1 MHDSLEKVL
10 ILGSGALKIGEAGE
24 FDYSGSQAIKALKD
38 EGIATVLV
46 NPNIATIQTSDHLA
60 DQVYFLPVTPDF
72 VEGVIEKERPDGI
85 ILGFGGQT
93 ALNCGLALE
102 ERGVLA
108 RYGVR
113 VLGSPIQAIR
123 DTEDRGLFVRR
134 LTEIGVN
141 VPTSAV
147 AGSVEDAV
155 RAAAQVGY
163 PVMLRA
169 AYALGGLGSGACRS
183 PAEVRE
189 RAARALCHTDQVL
202 IEEFLTGWKEV
213 EYEVVRDRFDNCVTV
228 CNMENLDPMGIHT
241 GESIVV
247 APSQTLTNREYHLL
261 RRIAIQVV
269 RHLGIVG
276 ECNIQFALDPR
287 SEDYRVIEVNARL
300 SRSSALASK
309 ATGYPLAFIAAK
321 LGLGHGLTELKN
333 SITGATTACF
343 EPALDYV
350 VVKVPR
356 WDLQKF
362 QRATRQIGSGM
373 KSVGEVM
380 AIGRRFEEALQ
391 KALRMLEIGVGGL
404 VGNDGRPCADLEAEL
419 REPTPERIFAI
430 AEAVKAQWSIERIHE
445 LSHIDPWFLHKIR
458 NIVEIGERIGG
469 TGGTLPRELL
479 TEAKRSGFGDR
490 QIGRLAG
497 LDEEQ
502 VRGQR
507 LAYHIHPCVK
517 HIDTLAAEYPAR
529 TNYLYLTYNGQEDDL
544 PSGDGDSVIVL
555 GSGAYCIGS
564 SVEFDWCSVNT
575 VMTLRRLG
583 YKTTIINYNPETV
596 STDYNECD
604 RLYFE
609 ELSLESVLE
618 ICRRERP
625 IGVIV
630 SMGGQIPNNLALQ
643 LHEAGVAVLGTSP
656 INIDAAED
664 RHKFSGM
671 LDRLG
676 IEQPDWEEV
685 TSADAARAFAG
696 RVGYP
701 VLVRP
706 SYVLSGAAMGVASNE
721 TELLRFL
728 RRATTVSHQYPVVM
742 SKFVENA
749 RELEMDAVACRGE
762 LQLYAISEHVEN
774 AGVHSGDATLVL
786 PPQRTYLETMRRIK
800 RTTQKIARALEL
812 NGPFNIQFIAKGN
825 DVKVIEC
832 NVRASRS
839 FPFVSKILNVNFVD
853 LATEIIMR
861 TRVTPGWTPG
871 PSRNGSILDVEY
883 VGVKAPQ
890 FSFTRLDGAD
900 PTLGV
905 EMASTGEVA
914 CLGDDFD
921 EAFLKAL
928 LAVGYRLPVR
938 DVLLSTG
945 PVESKAAFLE
955 SCRIL
960 ETLGV
965 RLYATRGTSDFL
977 GANGISSTLLHWPLE
992 QAQPNVSEH
1001 LRAKRV
1007 DLVINIPKN
1016 YQEQELTNDYIIR
1029 RQAVEFGIPLITNLQ
1044 LAQRLVEAL
1053 ARKTVADLEIKSWRE
1068 YRERGLV
1075 PQPAAGG
1082 RVERTRADMR
1092 RQVRYRN
1099 AALS

>member
-1 MHDSLEKVL
+1 MRDEPGKVL

-38 EGIATVLV
+38 ERIATVLV
-46 NPNIATIQTSDHLA
+46 NPNIATIQTSEHLA
-60 DQVYFLPVTPDF
+60 DQVYFLPVTPQF

-85 ILGFGGQT
+85 MLGFGGQT

-102 ERGVLA
+102 REGALA
-108 RYGVR
+108 RHGVR
-113 VLGSPIQAIR
+113 VLGTPIEAIR
-123 DTEDRGLFVRR
+123 DTEDRGLFVQR
-134 LTEIGVN
+134 LTEIGVK

-147 AGSVEDAV
+147 AESAEE
-155 RAAAQVGY
+155 AARVAERIGY

-169 AYALGGLGSGACRS
+169 AYALGGLGSGACRTA
-183 PAEVRE
+183 AEVGE
-189 RAARALCHTDQVL
+189 RAAKALAHSDQVL
-202 IEEFLTGWKEV
+202 IEEYLTGWKEV

-247 APSQTLTNREYHLL
+247 APSQTLSNREYHLL
-261 RRIAIQVV
+261 RRVAIQVV

-309 ATGYPLAFIAAK
+309 ATGYPLAFVAAK
-321 LGLGHGLTELKN
+321 LGLGYALTELEN

-362 QRATRQIGSGM
+362 RRVKRQIGSGM

-391 KALRMLEIGVGGL
+391 KALRMLEIGVVGL
-404 VGNDGRPCADLEAEL
+404 VGNDRPACGDLEREL
-419 REPTPERIFAI
+419 SEPTPERIFAI
-430 AEAVKAQWSIERIHE
+430 AEAVKAGWSVDRIHQ
-445 LSHIDPWFLHKIR
+445 LSRIDAWFLNKVR
-458 NIVEIGERIGG
+458 KIVELEGRIREAGAS
-469 TGGTLPRELL
+469 LPREVLV
-479 TEAKRSGFGDR
+479 EAKRAGFGDG
-490 QIGRLAG
+490 QLGWLVG
-497 LDEEQ
+497 LDEDD
-502 VRGQR
+502 VRQR
-507 LAYHIHPCVK
+507 RLSAGIHPCVK

-529 TNYLYLTYNGQEDDL
+529 TNYLYLTYNGAEDDVAQDA
-544 PSGDGDSVIVL
+544 GGSVIVL

-564 SVEFDWCSVNT
+564 SVEFDWCSVNA

-583 YKTTIINYNPETV
+583 YRTTIINCNPETV

-618 ICRRERP
+618 VCRRERP
-625 IGVIV
+625 LGVIV
-630 SMGGQIPNNLALQ
+630 SMGGQIPNNLAMR
-643 LHEAGVAVLGTSP
+643 LHEAGVPVLGTSP
-656 INIDAAED
+656 TSIDAAED
-664 RHKFSGM
+664 RHKFSAM

-676 IEQPDWEEV
+676 VEQPEWGEV
-685 TSADAARAFAG
+685 TSADAAREFAA

-706 SYVLSGAAMGVASNE
+706 SYVLSGAAMAVASNE
-721 TELLRFL
+721 TELARFL
-728 RRATTVSHQYPVVM
+728 RRATLVSPRYPVVI

-749 RELEMDAVACRGE
+749 RELEMDAVACRGA
-762 LQLYAISEHVEN
+762 LHLYAISEHVEN

-800 RTTQKIARALEL
+800 RTTQKIARALQL

-839 FPFVSKILNVNFVD
+839 FPFVSKILGVNFVD
-853 LATEIIMR
+853 LATEVIMR
-861 TRVTPGWTPG
+861 AGEGSNWTPG
-871 PSRNGSILDVEY
+871 PSRNGSILDLEY

-938 DVLLSTG
+938 DALLSTG
-945 PVESKAAFLE
+945 PIESKAAFLE
-955 SCRIL
+955 SCRVL
-960 ETLGV
+960 ARLGV
-965 RLYATRGTSDFL
+965 RLYATKGTAEFL
-977 GANGISSTLLHWPLE
+977 DGNGVAATRLHWPLE
-992 QAQPNVSEH
+992 QAMPNVTEY
-1001 LRAKRV
+1001 LKAKRL

-1016 YQEQELTNDYIIR
+1016 YQEQELTNDYMIR
-1029 RQAVEFGIPLITNLQ
+1029 RQAVEFGIPLVTNLQ

-1053 ARKTVADLEIKSWRE
+1053 ARKGPGDLEVKSWRG
-1068 YRERGLV
+1068 YRERAV
-1075 PQPAAGG
+1075 EAPAAGAVLERPRPAARRAV
-1082 RVERTRADMR
+1082 RVADA
-1092 RQVRYRN
+1092 VV
-1099 AALS
+1099 S